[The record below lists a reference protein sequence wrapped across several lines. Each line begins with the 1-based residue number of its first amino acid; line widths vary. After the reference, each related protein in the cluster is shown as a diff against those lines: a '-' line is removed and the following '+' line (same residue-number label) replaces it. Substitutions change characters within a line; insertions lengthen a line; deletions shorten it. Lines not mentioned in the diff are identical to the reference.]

1 MNKQQITAITLEVTG
16 VLGLIATILTAIP
29 SSKAPS
35 WVPIVT
41 GIITVVIPYLKQQW
55 GNTPQ
60 NVPGST
66 AADIAAGAAAPPTVP
81 IAPPVPPAPVVVHPI
96 PTPPTAP

>member
-1 MNKQQITAITLEVTG
+1 MNKNQVAAIALEIGQIATGISAAITAIPA
-16 VLGLIATILTAIP
+16 IQAAT
-29 SSKAPS
+29 
-35 WVPIVT
+35 WVPIT
-41 GIITVVIPYLKQQW
+41 LGICSIVATVAKQIY

-81 IAPPVPPAPVVVHPI
+81 IAPPPPVAPVVVHPI
-96 PTPPTAP
+96 PTPPPAP